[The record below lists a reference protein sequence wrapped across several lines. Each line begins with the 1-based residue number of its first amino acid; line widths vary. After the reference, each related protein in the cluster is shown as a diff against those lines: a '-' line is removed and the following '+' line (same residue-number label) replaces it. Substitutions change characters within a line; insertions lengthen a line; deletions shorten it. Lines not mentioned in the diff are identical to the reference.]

1 MYNCELAKHVPE
13 LGDRKPHTVPAGTP
27 AIKVVVATRP
37 TEYPSRPK
45 ANKLRIGRRMKHFD
59 DPGGAGYE
67 IAKEV
72 LACRQCALDYAALEA
87 DRADQEGFVGW
98 TPPRSSLPEA
108 PRT

>member
-1 MYNCELAKHVPE
+1 MYNCELSKHVPE
-13 LGDRKPHTVPAGTP
+13 LGDCRTPTVAAGTP

-45 ANKLRIGRRMKHFD
+45 AHKLRVGRRMKHFD

-72 LACRQCALDYAALEA
+72 LACRQCAVDYAALQA
-87 DRADQEGFVGW
+87 NRAEEDDFL
-98 TPPRSSLPEA
+98 S
-108 PRT
+108 